1 MHEEKEKKS
10 NFLDPINL
18 FLASVRLSTTCVCV
32 CLYVCFCVNSRVKRE
47 INSIG
52 NLILPFSTARFLL
65 PATEL
70 TRYDTLV
77 ETVYSSLDEGVFGWG
92 DATRFDFD
100 DAAVSCSDF
109 LLLGSLT
116 LSGSGSAELSGE
128 DVGSALLEGSGS
140 GSADVSGDGVGSA
153 LLFGSG
159 SAEASGS
166 LDGSAAAASYPE
178 SCNSGNFLHSAVNF
192 FGLHPKPTHDVPFTV
207 KTISISFCS
216 FNILQ

>member
-1 MHEEKEKKS
+1 MS
-10 NFLDPINL
+10 M
-18 FLASVRLSTTCVCV
+18 CVCG
-32 CLYVCFCVNSRVKRE
+32 VNSRVRRG

-70 TRYDTLV
+70 TRYETLV
-77 ETVYSSLDEGVFGWG
+77 ETVYSSLDEGAFCWG

-116 LSGSGSAELSGE
+116 LSGSGSAELSGD
-128 DVGSALLEGSGS
+128 DVGSAILL
-140 GSADVSGDGVGSA
+140 GSADTSGAAVGS
-153 LLFGSG
+153 L
-159 SAEASGS
+159 EGS
-166 LDGSAAAASYPE
+166 LDGSLEGSAAASYPE

-216 FNILQ
+216 FNILQWILNSGVRVFVV